1 MLVAPTYCFYCGD
14 DDETIVR
21 VGAQEN
27 TQKFFM
33 RKKMKWN
40 DLNPWCRLDEFFL
53 MGWAAFKWMNTGR
66 VLL

>member
-1 MLVAPTYCFYCGD
+1 MIHKKSSFKNEAQIIIKKLLFQPKMLVAPTYCFYCG

-33 RKKMKWN
+33 RKNEMK
-40 DLNPWCRLDEFFL
+40 
-53 MGWAAFKWMNTGR
+53 
-66 VLL
+66 